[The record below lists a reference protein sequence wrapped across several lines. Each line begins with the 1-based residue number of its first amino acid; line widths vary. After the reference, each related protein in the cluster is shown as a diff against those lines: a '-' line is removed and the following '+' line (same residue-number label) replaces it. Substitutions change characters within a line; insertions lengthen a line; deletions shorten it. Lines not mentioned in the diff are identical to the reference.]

1 MVEQQKKAIKKV
13 EIVDYNPQWADEYL
27 AERRL
32 LLATVVPPFVELEH
46 IGSTAVPGLRAKPI
60 IDLMAAA
67 PSLPDRQPWLSQ
79 LEQVGYELIETDM
92 QNRLFLRKIV
102 SAPTHKAFH
111 LHIVEHST
119 WLHRKERLMRD
130 YLLRNPQDT
139 KAYAAEKD
147 RLAEMHP
154 DDAIAYTMAK
164 TDFIQR
170 LFNNIYDD
178 LKLPRIDA
186 WSGE

>member
-1 MVEQQKKAIKKV
+1 MVEQQKEVLKKV
-13 EIVDYNPQWADEYL
+13 EILDYNPQWADAYL

-32 LLATVVPPFVELEH
+32 LLATVRPSFVELEH

-60 IDLMAAA
+60 IDLMVAV
-67 PSLPDRQPWLSQ
+67 PSLQDRQPWLGQ
-79 LEQVGYELIETDM
+79 LERVGYELIETDM

-111 LHIVEHST
+111 LHVVEQST

-130 YLLRNPQDT
+130 YLLRNPQDA

-147 RLAEMHP
+147 RLAAIHP
-154 DDAIAYTMAK
+154 DDAIAYTVAK
-164 TDFIQR
+164 TAFIQG
-170 LFNNIYDD
+170 LFNKIYDD
-178 LKLPRIDA
+178 LRLPRIDA